1 MNDLLITP
9 TDASKLTGISVSTIH
24 AWCRDKQNGFPSFRV
39 GRDFKIVRREFED
52 WLTEAARGRAEL

>member
-1 MNDLLITP
+1 MKDLLITP
-9 TDASKLTGISVSTIH
+9 HDAAQLTGIAIQTIQ